1 MKYLYKLFPIF
12 LSLVIILSACA
23 SKTVPEKVSSEKI
36 SVMATLFPQ
45 YDFAR
50 QIAGEYADVTLLL
63 PPGAESHSFEP
74 SPNDMIQ
81 ISQSQLFL
89 YTGDRMEPWVPKM
102 LAGFDDSDFLAVDGS
117 QGISLE
123 PEGNHSEHG
132 DHAGFDPHIWTSP
145 VKAKQMVK
153 NITEALCQADPQH
166 ESAYEK
172 NSSAYL
178 EKLDQ
183 LDSNFREIARHG
195 KRQDFVFGS
204 RFACRYFA
212 EEYNLQPLSPY
223 DSCSAET
230 EPSAQAMAHVIDY
243 IQSAG
248 IPVIYCQELTDE
260 KTARSIAEATGAE
273 ILLFHSCH
281 NVSKEDFQNGVTYLS
296 LMEQNAEHLQKGLS

>member
-102 LAGFDDSDFLAVDGS
+102 LAGFDDSDFLAVDVS

-166 ESAYEK
+166 E
-172 NSSAYL
+172 
-178 EKLDQ
+178 
-183 LDSNFREIARHG
+183 

>member
-1 MKYLYKLFPIF
+1 MKYPYKPFSIF
-12 LSLVIILSACA
+12 LSLLLILTACA
-23 SKTVPEKVSSEKI
+23 SKPLPEKTSSGKI
-36 SVMATLFPQ
+36 SIIATLFPQ

-50 QIAGEYADVTLLL
+50 QIAGEYAEVTLLL

-74 SPNDMIQ
+74 SPNDMIR
-81 ISQSQLFL
+81 ISESQLFL

-102 LAGFDDSDFLAVDGS
+102 LAGFDDSGFLATDVS

-123 PEGNHSEHG
+123 PEDSHDDHT

-166 ESAYEK
+166 QSAYEQ

-183 LDSNFREIARHG
+183 LDAKFRDITGNG

-212 EEYNLQPLSPY
+212 EEYSLQPLSPY

-243 IQSAG
+243 VKSVG
-248 IPVIYCQELTDE
+248 IPVIYYQELTDE
-260 KTARSIAEATGAE
+260 KTARSIAEATGSDL
-273 ILLFHSCH
+273 LLFHSCH

-296 LMEQNAEHLQKGLS
+296 LMEQNAEHLQKGLA

>member
-1 MKYLYKLFPIF
+1 MKYVCKPFLIL
-12 LSLVIILSACA
+12 LSLFMILTACA
-23 SKTVPEKVSSEKI
+23 SKPVPPTPPSGKI
-36 SVMATLFPQ
+36 SVIATLFPQ

-74 SPNDMIQ
+74 SPNDMIR

-89 YTGDRMEPWVPKM
+89 YTGDAMEPWVPKM
-102 LAGFDDSDFLAVDGS
+102 LAGFDDSGFLAVDLS

-123 PEGNHSEHG
+123 PEASHG

-153 NITEALCQADPQH
+153 NLTDALCQADPQH
-166 ESAYEK
+166 QSAYQE

-178 EKLDQ
+178 EKLGQ
-183 LDSNFREIARHG
+183 LDAKFREIAGNG
-195 KRQDFVFGS
+195 KRRDFVFGS

-212 EEYNLQPLSPY
+212 EEYGLQPLSPY

-248 IPVIYCQELTDE
+248 IPVIYYQELTDE
-260 KTARSIAEATGAE
+260 KTARSMAETTGAE
-273 ILLFHSCH
+273 LLLFHSCH
-281 NVSKEDFQNGVTYLS
+281 NVSKEDFQKGVTYLS
-296 LMEQNAEHLQKGLS
+296 LMEQNAEHLQKGLA